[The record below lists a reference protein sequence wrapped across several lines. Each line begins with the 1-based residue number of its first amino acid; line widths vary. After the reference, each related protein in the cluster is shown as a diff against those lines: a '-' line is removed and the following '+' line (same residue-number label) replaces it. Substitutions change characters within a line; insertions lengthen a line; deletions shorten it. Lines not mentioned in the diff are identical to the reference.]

1 MNRWWGRLVGL
12 VLAVGVCAPALTP
25 VEDHGALKVQ
35 GSKILDSKGQPTQL
49 VGMSLFWSGWAAQF
63 YNRRTVHW
71 LAYDWKVSVL
81 RIAMGVEGG
90 GMYLDTNNGAAKN
103 MKMVD
108 SVIQASVD
116 LGIYVIVDWHDHNAP
131 DHQAQSIDFFQ
142 KVARK
147 WGNTPNVIYEIFNEP
162 HGIMAPDANG
172 NGGEDMWYWDDQIK
186 PYSQAVVDSIRAIDP
201 DNLIL
206 IGNENWDQNPS
217 GAAANPVVGKNL
229 AYTLHFYS
237 GSHVVSMANAPA
249 KASTGAYTSG
259 RTTLSRGV
267 SLFLSEWGTTNADGG
282 GGADKNLYLD
292 KAQEWLDWA
301 KTNSIGWCNWSVVN
315 KTESSAALK
324 PNANPLG
331 GWNDTD
337 LSVSGAWVRQ
347 QILAL
352 NAKYSFPEP
361 PPVPPRKIDTTVLP
375 GRIQAEGFATS
386 KGVQFESSL
395 DEDGSEDMGWI
406 ETGDGADYLVNVSE
420 DGRYNL
426 HIRAASNT
434 AGGDFVLQ
442 NAAGVEL
449 KRVAI
454 AGTKG
459 WQKWVTTTDTT
470 GVDLKAGTQILK
482 VVFEGAATGSLFNL
496 NWFELNHEIV
506 PLRSR
511 ATWKKAASVSLREGK
526 VLVQDALG
534 FEHAALRDPAGK
546 VLARTAVV
554 DGLALLPTGPA
565 KGVLITELTG
575 PQRRELHSVV
585 RAR

>member
-1 MNRWWGRLVGL
+1 MQRWWGSLAAV
-12 VLAVGVCAPALTP
+12 VLSVGVCAQALTP

-35 GSKILDSKGQPTQL
+35 GSKIMDAKGQPTQL
-49 VGMSLFWSGWAAQF
+49 VGMSLFWSGWASQF

-71 LAYDWKVSVL
+71 LAYDWKVSVI
-81 RIAMGVEGG
+81 RIAMGVEGN

-103 MKMVD
+103 MRMVD

-131 DHQAQSIDFFQ
+131 NHQAQSIDFFQ

-147 WGNTPNVIYEIFNEP
+147 WGHTPNVIYEIFNEP
-162 HGIMAPDANG
+162 HGIMEPDANG
-172 NGGEDMWYWDDQIK
+172 NGGEEGWSWADSIK

-206 IGNENWDQNPS
+206 IGNENWDQSPAT
-217 GAAANPVVGKNL
+217 AAADPVKGKNL

-237 GSHVVSMANAPA
+237 GSHVVSTSGAPA
-249 KASTGAYTSG
+249 RATSNAYYSGAA
-259 RTTLSRGV
+259 TLAKGV
-267 SLFLSEWGTTNADGG
+267 ALFLSEWGTTNADGG
-282 GGADKNLYLD
+282 GGADKSLYLTQA
-292 KAQEWLDWA
+292 KGWLDWA
-301 KTNSIGWCNWSVVN
+301 QTNSISWCNWSVVN

-347 QILAL
+347 QIQAL
-352 NAKYSFPEP
+352 NAKYSFAEP
-361 PPVPPRKIDTTVLP
+361 LPVPPRKPDTTVLP
-375 GRIQAEGFATS
+375 GRIQVEGYATY

-395 DEDGSEDMGWI
+395 DEDGSDNMGWI
-406 ETGDGADYLVNVSE
+406 ETGDGADYVVNVSE
-420 DGRYNL
+420 EGRYNL

-434 AGGDFVLQ
+434 AGGYFVLK
-442 NAAGVEL
+442 NEAGIEL

-454 AGTKG
+454 ATTLG
-459 WQKWVTTTDTT
+459 WQKWATTTDTT
-470 GVDLKAGTQILK
+470 GVDLKAGTQTLK

-496 NWFELNHEIV
+496 NWFDLNHEAV

-511 ATWKKAASVSLREGK
+511 ATWKKAASVFLRDGQ

-534 FEHAALRDPAGK
+534 FNQASLRDPAGK
-546 VLARTAVV
+546 VLARSAVV
-554 DGLALLPTGPA
+554 DGLAQLPTGTA
-565 KGVLITELTG
+565 KGVLIAELTG